1 MEIDMSRF
9 DIDSL
14 QPPPPPSPPAPQSTS
29 QPIHL
34 PFEKVIVE
42 PTIPVEAV
50 SKPLLPHMSVRSYT
64 IASLQQYTNSFS
76 QDNYIGRGMLGSVY
90 RAQLPNGKLLA
101 LKKLEK
107 KVISQQTKEDFIE
120 IVRNLYK
127 IRHANVVEHMVSC
140 SEHGQRILI
149 YEYCSNGTLQD
160 ALHSDDG
167 YKKKFSRNACIRMTL
182 GTARALEYGFRYLHH
197 FSEPPIIHRKFKS
210 ANVLLDED
218 LSVRVSDLRF
228 SSVTLP
234 WLSKSGKPSFTK
246 KHADLFFPP
255 DFADDFPVA
264 MHISHK
270 YSLIYVITKLGLL
283 FVYDLETA
291 TVVYRNRISQDPI
304 FLTSEAS
311 SVGGFYVVNR
321 RGQVLLAT
329 VNESTI
335 APFVSGQLNNM
346 EFAVN
351 IAKRGNLPGAENLV
365 IQRFQELFA

>member
-167 YKKKFSRNACIRMTL
+167 YKKKFSRNACIRMAL
-182 GTARALEYGFRYLHH
+182 GTARALEYVNTNIFINSPPKSTYFMFNLH
-197 FSEPPIIHRKFKS
+197 F
-210 ANVLLDED
+210 NVP
-218 LSVRVSDLRF
+218 LRF
-228 SSVTLP
+228 FFLACGGLDIYTTLASRLLFTESSSLQMFFSMKIFLCVSLICGLAP
-234 WLSKSGKPSFTK
+234 LLSRGSVSQ
-246 KHADLFFPP
+246 ADLFFPP

-264 MHISHK
+264 M
-270 YSLIYVITKLGLL
+270 
-283 FVYDLETA
+283 
-291 TVVYRNRISQDPI
+291 
-304 FLTSEAS
+304 
-311 SVGGFYVVNR
+311 
-321 RGQVLLAT
+321 
-329 VNESTI
+329 
-335 APFVSGQLNNM
+335 QLNNM

-351 IAKRGNLPGAENLV
+351 LAKRGNLPGAENLA
-365 IQRFQELFA
+365 IQRFQELFAQTKYKEAVELAVESPQGILYTPDTVAKFQVFSCLLV